1 MHTKLFPWI
10 LIVLWF
16 TIGGIEFVH
25 DANAAEPKSDDV
37 TKAESQ
43 TSAELA
49 TAEVALWKF
58 RLTKEPT
65 RELTLVTTPI
75 LRWTNPV
82 VGRVYGTVYVVTDD
96 GRPQAI
102 VSPYKWFTPYT
113 GMDIECRS
121 LASTDIEGIR
131 DQKSV
136 WSTSKPGVE
145 WKPVPGDPAV
155 GKTAAERQR
164 QMKQLAREFTAELL
178 DTRAKESGDDQELR
192 QMTQPVY
199 HYESPTH
206 HVLEGGVFAFV
217 IATDPELFLVLEAV
231 ESQGTSVWRYGL
243 ARMNSDKLAV
253 KFRNKEIWGV
263 DRISYEVYRDPKQPF
278 FGLVVPLK

>member
-1 MHTKLFPWI
+1 MNTNLSPWI
-10 LIVLWF
+10 SIVLWF
-16 TIGGIEFVH
+16 TIGGIEFAY

-37 TKAESQ
+37 TKVESQ
-43 TSAELA
+43 MSAELA

-178 DTRAKESGDDQELR
+178 DTQSIVGQDVRRILQCDVRLGTPSLARGVDPEVLQRRDPRAHHPLVRQEAVDICL
-192 QMTQPVY
+192 
-199 HYESPTH
+199 
-206 HVLEGGVFAFV
+206 
-217 IATDPELFLVLEAV
+217 TDPVTRRHR
-231 ESQGTSVWRYGL
+231 SS
-243 ARMNSDKLAV
+243 AR
-253 KFRNKEIWGV
+253 
-263 DRISYEVYRDPKQPF
+263 
-278 FGLVVPLK
+278 